1 MTVVYKPVMTD
12 SSSIRRLI
20 QEANAHEKCIGLILW
35 MHTFSPARM
44 WIAGLG
50 NCASRTSTSTPS
62 STGISWESIDM
73 DYMNLHQS
81 AHGDREFGFINTR
94 MRKNRK
100 IVVGHWQDPE
110 ALAAIGAWCRV
121 AAAWQDGQGPRSPAL
136 AITCGMWR

>member
-1 MTVVYKPVMTD
+1 MDAHLLASQDVDRRAGELRKPY
-12 SSSIRRLI
+12 L
-20 QEANAHEKCIGLILW
+20 HF
-35 MHTFSPARM
+35 HTQFYRDIP
-44 WIAGLG
+44 
-50 NCASRTSTSTPS
+50 
-62 STGISWESIDM
+62 WESIDM